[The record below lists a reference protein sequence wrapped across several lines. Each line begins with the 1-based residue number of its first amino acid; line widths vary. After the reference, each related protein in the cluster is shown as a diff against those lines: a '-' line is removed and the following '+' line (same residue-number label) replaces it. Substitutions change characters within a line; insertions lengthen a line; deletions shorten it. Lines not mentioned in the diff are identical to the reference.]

1 MAWTQ
6 PRGWSYKEAPG
17 SDKMNEQIRD
27 NLNYLKTSLPPGV
40 MMSFAGSSAPTQWL
54 LCDGNEVSRTT
65 YSDLFAII
73 GTTYGSGDG
82 STTFNLPNRKGKVG
96 VGVDTG
102 QSEFDTLGKTGGEKT
117 HTLSSGEMPV
127 HTHIQNSHNHSQN
140 SHNHSQDSHT
150 HTQNSHNHSQ
160 NSHAHQ
166 LATEGDSSGSYF
178 SLNGTGSGNRSLSG
192 PTNRCA
198 PATATNNATTATN
211 QSTTAT
217 NNATTATNNATTATN
232 QNAGGGAAHNN
243 LSPYITVNYIIKT

>member
-6 PRGWSYKEAPG
+6 PKDWSYKEAPG

-27 NLNYLKTSLPPGV
+27 NLKYLKASLPPGV

-54 LCDGNEVSRTT
+54 LCDGSEVSRTT

-73 GTTYGSGDG
+73 GTTYGNGDG

-117 HTLSSGEMPV
+117 HTLSVNEMPV
-127 HTHIQNSHNHSQN
+127 
-140 SHNHSQDSHT
+140 HT
-150 HTQNSHNHSQ
+150 HTQNSHNHTQ
-160 NSHAHQ
+160 NPHTHTIAKSNNSIEHGGSHFDRVGGSE
-166 LATEGDSSGSYF
+166 TITSSS
-178 SLNGTGSGNRSLSG
+178 T
-192 PTNRCA
+192 
-198 PATATNNATTATN
+198 TATNKATTATN
-211 QSTTAT
+211 KNT
-217 NNATTATNNATTATN
+217 
-232 QNAGGGAAHNN
+232 GGGAAHNN